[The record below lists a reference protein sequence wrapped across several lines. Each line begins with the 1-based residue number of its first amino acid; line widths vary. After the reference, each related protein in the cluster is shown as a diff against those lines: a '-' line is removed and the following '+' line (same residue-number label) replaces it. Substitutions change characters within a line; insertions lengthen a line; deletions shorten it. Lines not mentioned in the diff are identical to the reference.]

1 MTYEQALTYIH
12 SRNRFGIKLGLER
25 MRALLE
31 LLGAPHAK
39 YPVIHIAGTNGKGST
54 TALVSTVLKVA
65 GYRVGVFTSP
75 HLSSYCERMSI
86 NGTPI
91 APERLAVLVEKIRL
105 VVEEAALDPM
115 IGPPTEFEFGTL
127 LALAY
132 FAAEQVDLAVFEV
145 GMGGR
150 LDATNVLMPLVS
162 GITHIALDHQEYLG
176 NDLISIAKEKA
187 GIIKPKIPVVIAPQ
201 TAEVSALLE
210 ETAQRQH
217 APPYLVG
224 REVHYTL
231 ERTDQ
236 TGTYLKLQW
245 KDDFPF
251 KLRVNLFGAHQAAN
265 AALAYGLLQTVK
277 SQGFS
282 WRREDLEEGFNTV
295 VWPGRMEYFPGP
307 PRVLLDGA
315 HNPDG
320 VLALAHGLSQLFPKQ
335 EFCVILGVLDNRPV
349 EVMATQLSSL
359 LAGRLQ
365 RVYATTV
372 PEAKAASC
380 ERISRSFQARPVDVV
395 LAPDPARAL
404 SLALAELDNDE
415 ILVVAGSLYLVG
427 YMRPLVLDYL
437 AKKPGGEARWKL
449 TGLQS

>member
-1 MTYEQALTYIH
+1 
-12 SRNRFGIKLGLER
+12 
-25 MRALLE
+25 
-31 LLGAPHAK
+31 
-39 YPVIHIAGTNGKGST
+39 
-54 TALVSTVLKVA
+54 
-65 GYRVGVFTSP
+65 
-75 HLSSYCERMSI
+75 
-86 NGTPI
+86 
-91 APERLAVLVEKIRL
+91 
-105 VVEEAALDPM
+105 
-115 IGPPTEFEFGTL
+115 
-127 LALAY
+127 
-132 FAAEQVDLAVFEV
+132 
-145 GMGGR
+145 MGGR

-162 GITHIALDHQEYLG
+162 GITHIALDHQEFLG
-176 NDLISIAKEKA
+176 NDLVSIAKEKA

-210 ETAQRQH
+210 ETARRQN
-217 APPYLVG
+217 APSYLVG

-236 TGTYLKLQW
+236 TGIYLKLQW
-245 KDDFPF
+245 KDDPPLR
-251 KLRVNLFGAHQAAN
+251 LRVNLFGAHQAAN

-282 WRREDLEEGFNTV
+282 WRRQDLEEGFNMV

-320 VLALAHGLSQLFPKQ
+320 VIALARGLNQLFPKQ
-335 EFCVILGVLDNRPV
+335 KFCVILGILDNRPV

-380 ERISRSFQARPVDVV
+380 ERMSRSFQEQPVDVV
-395 LAPDPARAL
+395 SVPDPAQAL
-404 SLALAELDNDE
+404 STAFAELASDE
-415 ILVVAGSLYLVG
+415 MLVVTGSLYLVG
-427 YMRPLVLDYL
+427 YLRPLVLDCL
-437 AKKPGGEARWKL
+437 AKKGGRKQGEN
-449 TGLQS
+449 